1 MADMEDATF
10 FGCEVVQ
17 ACVSDENDDHADD
30 ATWVLTSSFVIL
42 TMQSGFGL
50 LEMGSSMP
58 GFEVNI
64 MVKNVMDVVFG
75 ALAYWIVGYGLSYG
89 QPSNPFC
96 GMGDFCPNDPY
107 SSTEAGLM
115 YSQYIFQFSFAA
127 TATTIVSGAIAMR
140 MKFGV
145 YVVYSAYAVIIY
157 SFVAHWVWAED
168 GWLKA
173 LGAHDF
179 AGGGPVHLL
188 GGMNGLI
195 AIIFIGP
202 RTGYFKKRRNRQD
215 YAPASPASTLFGL
228 FMLWWGWI
236 GFNCGST
243 FGITGSKWVVATRAA
258 IVTIN
263 ASAAGGATALFYTLR
278 KTKGKQV
285 RVHHIVNGIL
295 GGLVATSP
303 TCAVVHTWE
312 ALIIGSIGSLVANL
326 GNTLVKRLR
335 IDDPVGAVGVH
346 LVGAIW
352 GLLAVGLFADG
363 NMPGVDVMDGLFRGG
378 GFKLLGLQ
386 ILAIVSILAWSAVTV
401 TPFYYFL
408 GVYLSKGEWR
418 KPRIGLRLS
427 EEAFMEGEDK
437 RLHGIDLPYDSSIRF
452 SSGPEDSSENE
463 DDDDYNSQV
472 SGTVSDGT
480 PNVPPT
486 QHHVHHVWPPTDEW
500 KENAHTHNPPRRR
513 QRTSVV
519 MGMPTREGHDAAEA
533 ARHVRGLNLD
543 VASSRSL
550 PSLPSTIE
558 ASFHRDFRDEEKAE
572 AQDSATKEEVE
583 EKEQA
588 PVENGEERRGS
599 VAFSGVPEVDKQP
612 SKRHMMMMKR
622 QASSRRGVGGMM

>member
-1 MADMEDATF
+1 MLHPDEARRSGNALLGEVNSILNSSERMAEDGTF
-10 FGCEVVQ
+10 LGCDVVQ
-17 ACVSDENDDHADD
+17 ACVSDANDDYADD

-75 ALAYWIVGYGLSYG
+75 ALAYWLVGYGLSYG
-89 QPSNPFC
+89 RPSNPFC

-107 SSTEAGLM
+107 STTEAGLM

-145 YVVYSAYAVIIY
+145 YVVYSSYAVIIY
-157 SFVAHWVWAED
+157 AFVAHWIWAED
-168 GWLKA
+168 GWLNT
-173 LGAHDF
+173 LGVHDF

-195 AIIFIGP
+195 AILFIGP
-202 RTGYFKKRRNRQD
+202 RTGYFKRRRNRQD
-215 YAPASPASTLFGL
+215 FAPASPASTLFGL

-243 FGITGSKWVVATRAA
+243 FGITGSKWLVATRAA
-258 IVTIN
+258 IITIN

-295 GGLVATSP
+295 GALVATSP

-312 ALIIGSIGSLVANL
+312 ALIIGSIGAIVSNL
-326 GNTLVKRLR
+326 GNTLVKRFR

-346 LVGAIW
+346 MGGAIW
-352 GLLAVGLFADG
+352 GLVAVGQFADG
-363 NMPGVDVMDGLFRGG
+363 DMPGVDVMNGLFRGG
-378 GFKLLGLQ
+378 GLKLLGLQ
-386 ILAIVSILAWSAVTV
+386 VLAIVSIIAWSVVTI

-418 KPRIGLRLS
+418 NPRIGLRLS
-427 EEAFMEGEDK
+427 EEHEMEG
-437 RLHGIDLPYDSSIRF
+437 
-452 SSGPEDSSENE
+452 
-463 DDDDYNSQV
+463 
-472 SGTVSDGT
+472 
-480 PNVPPT
+480 
-486 QHHVHHVWPPTDEW
+486 
-500 KENAHTHNPPRRR
+500 
-513 QRTSVV
+513 
-519 MGMPTREGHDAAEA
+519 
-533 ARHVRGLNLD
+533 
-543 VASSRSL
+543 
-550 PSLPSTIE
+550 
-558 ASFHRDFRDEEKAE
+558 
-572 AQDSATKEEVE
+572 
-583 EKEQA
+583 
-588 PVENGEERRGS
+588 
-599 VAFSGVPEVDKQP
+599 
-612 SKRHMMMMKR
+612 
-622 QASSRRGVGGMM
+622 

>member
-1 MADMEDATF
+1 MAEDATF
-10 FGCEVVQ
+10 LGCDVVQ
-17 ACVSDENDDHADD
+17 ACVSDANDDHADD

-75 ALAYWIVGYGLSYG
+75 ALAYWLVGYGLSYG
-89 QPSNPFC
+89 RPSNPFC

-107 SSTEAGLM
+107 TATEAGLM

-145 YVVYSAYAVIIY
+145 YVIYSSYAVIIY
-157 SFVAHWVWAED
+157 AFVAHWIWAED
-168 GWLKA
+168 GWLNT
-173 LGAHDF
+173 LGVHDF

-195 AIIFIGP
+195 AILFIGP
-202 RTGYFKKRRNRQD
+202 RTGYFKRRRNRQD
-215 YAPASPASTLFGL
+215 FAPASPASTLFGL

-243 FGITGSKWVVATRAA
+243 FGITGSKWLVATRAA
-258 IVTIN
+258 IITIN

-295 GGLVATSP
+295 GALVATSP

-312 ALIIGSIGSLVANL
+312 ALIIGSIGAIVSNL
-326 GNTLVKRLR
+326 GNTLVKRFR

-346 LVGAIW
+346 MGGAIW

-363 NMPGVDVMDGLFRGG
+363 DMPGVDVMNGLFRGG

-386 ILAIVSILAWSAVTV
+386 ILAIVSILAWSVVTI

-418 KPRIGLRLS
+418 NPRIGLRLS
-427 EEAFMEGEDK
+427 EEHEMEGEDK
-437 RLHGIDLPYDSSIRF
+437 ILHGIDLPYDSSIRF
-452 SSGPEDSSENE
+452 SSGPEDSSRDE
-463 DDDDYNSQV
+463 DDDDFNSQL
-472 SGTVSDGT
+472 SGTISGGGSPKT
-480 PNVPPT
+480 SPT
-486 QHHVHHVWPPTDEW
+486 QQHSWPPTDEW
-500 KENAHTHNPPRRR
+500 KDNAHAHHAAPHRRER
-513 QRTSVV
+513 KSVI
-519 MGMPTREGHDAAEA
+519 MGLPTREGHDTVAA
-533 ARHVRGLNLD
+533 ARHVQALNLEG
-543 VASSRSL
+543 ASSRSL
-550 PSLPSTIE
+550 PATIE
-558 ASFHRDFRDEEKAE
+558 ASFRDEEKADLHAIVSE
-572 AQDSATKEEVE
+572 GGGGE
-583 EKEQA
+583 
-588 PVENGEERRGS
+588 GEETAPKESGEKSSGLPRVSSS
-599 VAFSGVPEVDKQP
+599 VAFSGVPEVDKPP
-612 SKRHMMMMKR
+612 SKRRIMMMKR
-622 QASSRRGVGGMM
+622 QASSRRGIGGMM